1 MYNAWC
7 YKNTLFV
14 NLKTTSL
21 SINVSAII
29 NILLYYI
36 MFSFSFFFDEAKCIT
51 LSSNFARL

>member
-36 MFSFSFFFDEAKCIT
+36 MFSFSFF
-51 LSSNFARL
+51 LMRQSVLL